1 MNNDLTVVEVAQQLL
16 IDAELLDPSPVCHA
30 ETIKAVAKLIQQP
43 APDLIAGH
51 RRCRL
56 LPFPHP
62 FGCARGDGQR
72 VAAEQHDG
80 RRAGLP
86 ARLGGLR
93 AAWRSS
99 ADRHRAHIQRCAG
112 TGEGGKADDRR

>member
-1 MNNDLTVVEVAQQLL
+1 MNNDLTVVEVAQQLI
-16 IDAELLDPSPVCHA
+16 IDAELLDQSPVRHA
-30 ETIKAVAKLIQQP
+30 ETIKAVAELIQQP

-51 RRCRL
+51 RLCRL
-56 LPFPHP
+56 LPCPHP

-86 ARLGGLR
+86 AQR
-93 AAWRSS
+93 AVDAQCTMP
-99 ADRHRAHIQRCAG
+99 AIDAEFV
-112 TGEGGKADDRR
+112 GEPRDG

>member
-86 ARLGGLR
+86 AQR
-93 AAWRSS
+93 AVDA
-99 ADRHRAHIQRCAG
+99 QRTMPVIEAEFV
-112 TGEGGKADDRR
+112 GEPRDG